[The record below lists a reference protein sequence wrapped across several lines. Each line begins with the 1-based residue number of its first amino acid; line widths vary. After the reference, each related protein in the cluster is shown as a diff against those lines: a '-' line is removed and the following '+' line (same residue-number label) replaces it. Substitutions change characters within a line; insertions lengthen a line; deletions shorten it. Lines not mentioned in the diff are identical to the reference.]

1 MAGNKIIWHAEK
13 RKLSELTPHPENP
26 RRFTDKGMKD
36 LEKSIRNIGMA
47 QPINITPDGIILS
60 GHARCEILKQK
71 GVEEVEVYVP
81 NRDLTPEEQHEILV
95 RMNANIAGDWDW
107 DKLANEYNPKE
118 LDEWGLDIP
127 DFNPAEEEESAEEEE
142 TRHLQS
148 QFLCPPFTVLD
159 TRQDYWKERLKYW
172 TDYIDPAWLSRSV
185 WDPVFVEIMLKWFGS
200 TKTQPATIFRPDDI
214 IQDIAE
220 HIGLT
225 VSTEEPAD
233 IILTAYLG
241 GKFDPKYT
249 DKIFDNLKDNRFA
262 VICFFK
268 DKTDGAYE
276 DTGGKVAAHIKDRNI
291 HLYNEIILW
300 QNTRD
305 TDILPD
311 NRRVPR
317 VHLECLVFYKG
328 DIKSIQS
335 NFSEIDESAP
345 EE

>member
-159 TRQDYWKERLKYW
+159 TRQDYWKERKSYW
-172 TDYIDPAWLSRSV
+172 EEQIGADIVQQSF

-200 TKTQPATIFRPDDI
+200 TKSQPATIHAPDGI

-220 HIGLT
+220 RIGLK
-225 VSTEEPAD
+225 VSTDEPAD
-233 IILTAYLG
+233 LILTSYLG

-249 DKIFDNLKDNRFA
+249 DKIFDNLKDDRFA
-262 VICFFK
+262 VIVFN
-268 DKTDGAYE
+268 KTATAEPYE

-291 HLYNEIILW
+291 HLYNEIMLW
-300 QNTRD
+300 QESRTS
-305 TDILPD
+305 DILPD
-311 NRRVPR
+311 NRKVPR

-328 DIKSIQS
+328 NIKNIQT
-335 NFSEIDESAP
+335 NFGEIDESTDL
-345 EE
+345 